1 MGLGR
6 EQSYLEQGLIFVA
19 SFNGSLSMSLA
30 QWPEVRWATQPRFGT
45 SLVLLVEFP
54 DVIF

>member
-6 EQSYLEQGLIFVA
+6 EQSYLEHRLIFVA

-30 QWPEVRWATQPRFGT
+30 QWPEVRRATQPRFGT